1 MSMMDTIQ
9 EKAASVLGSS
19 NTQLTQAV
27 SKLIDECGGMDG
39 VIKKFEDKG
48 LGDVVQSW
56 IGNTPNKSVTA
67 DQITNVFGADLLQRV
82 ASRVGM
88 TQESLSQQL
97 ATYLPLLVD
106 KLSPEGVIPHEG
118 WWARSVDKA
127 KEFFGFNKH

>member
-9 EKAASVLGSS
+9 EKAASVLGTS

-27 SKLIDECGGMDG
+27 SKVIDECGGMDG
-39 VIKKFEDKG
+39 LIKKFQDKG

-67 DQITNVFGADLLQRV
+67 DQITNVLGPNLLQKV
-82 ASRVGM
+82 ASHVGM
-88 TQESLSQQL
+88 TPETLSQQL

-106 KLSPEGVIPHEG
+106 KLSPGGMIPHDG
-118 WWARSVDKA
+118 WWAKSLDKA
-127 KEFFGFNKH
+127 KELFGMNKH

>member
-27 SKLIDECGGMDG
+27 SQIIEESGGMDG
-39 VIKKFEDKG
+39 LIKKFQNKG

-56 IGNTPNKSVTA
+56 ISNTPNKSVTS
-67 DQITNVFGADLLQRV
+67 DQITNVFGPALLQKV
-82 ASRVGM
+82 AGKVGM
-88 TQESLSQQL
+88 SPDTLSQQL

-106 KLSPEGVIPHEG
+106 KLSPEGMVPHEG
-118 WWARSVDKA
+118 WWAKSLDKA
-127 KEFFGFNKH
+127 KDFFGLNKH